1 MCYTKIYQKDTWK
14 ISPDMIEGY
23 AFGTISTL
31 IILLIGL
38 IVFCVCHQ
46 YKRNGKR
53 RRRRNKYQK
62 VVNID
67 TTDDERIVIN
77 Q

>member
-1 MCYTKIYQKDTWK
+1 MV
-14 ISPDMIEGY
+14 EGY

-46 YKRNGKR
+46 YKRKGTRKG
-53 RRRRNKYQK
+53 RNKYQK
-62 VVNID
+62 VVNVD